1 MNYKEIIREAI
12 RCPQFGDEY
21 YGEWGALRYKQR
33 LLIKRLLDECD
44 SADSYIRKL
53 YLEKQELID
62 YLKEQIN
69 ICDDIIKSHMKEIS
83 GVVNISDNN
92 RHMIIIR
99 RFTIEKQVYE
109 KILSKIEKE

>member
-62 YLKEQIN
+62 YLKEEKDRLARECSQIYEDSLGKTKLVN
-69 ICDDIIKSHMKEIS
+69 EDIYNEVS
-83 GVVNISDNN
+83 
-92 RHMIIIR
+92 
-99 RFTIEKQVYE
+99 

>member
-21 YGEWGALRYKQR
+21 YGEWGALRYEQR

-62 YLKEQIN
+62 YLKEEINEAKESWGNCVYYNNEKGMFEVQI
-69 ICDDIIKSHMKEIS
+69 EI
-83 GVVNISDNN
+83 
-92 RHMIIIR
+92 
-99 RFTIEKQVYE
+99 RFLE